1 MGQNFNRSEPSLKDI
16 VRDQLRINLEVG
28 KKLLVTDRIL
38 ESIESKMN
46 NFTVAIQN

>member
-28 KKLLVTDRIL
+28 KKLFATNRIL

-46 NFTVAIQN
+46 NFIVAIQN